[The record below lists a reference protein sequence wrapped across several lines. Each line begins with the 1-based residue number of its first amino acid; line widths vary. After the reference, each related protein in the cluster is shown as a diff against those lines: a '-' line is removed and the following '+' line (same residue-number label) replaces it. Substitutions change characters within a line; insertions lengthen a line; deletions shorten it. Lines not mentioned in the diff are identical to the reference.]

1 MYNTPYCTYT
11 MAISLWPASLL
22 LIGVRWTGRWGD
34 GWIICAKDLVQ
45 RWTTPWQYLY
55 GRLAP
60 NWPLV
65 KRPMRGRVHR
75 LCEEGLCSKDTFT
88 WGKKLFLSNRNL
100 GQHLY
105 WCVWGCRKRTGKGKR
120 KRCCPH
126 PSSIIEDF
134 GGLLC
139 YYYSLCLLVC
149 SSNTV
154 HNLFFFKNSFKK
166 GKKKLMNMWMKQASS
181 CFRSYLTY
189 FLALLSRPREE
200 EEGEDKCRCGQVS
213 SVRVCLCVLK
223 WRIFFLKK

>member
-100 GQHLY
+100 GQDLY

-134 GGLLC
+134 GGGSFVIIILFA
-139 YYYSLCLLVC
+139 CLFVLPTRYIIYFF
-149 SSNTV
+149 SKTV
-154 HNLFFFKNSFKK
+154 SKR
-166 GKKKLMNMWMKQASS
+166 GKKS
-181 CFRSYLTY
+181 
-189 FLALLSRPREE
+189 
-200 EEGEDKCRCGQVS
+200 
-213 SVRVCLCVLK
+213 
-223 WRIFFLKK
+223 